1 MLNNMVSVFIPRF
14 DSSKPEMGMHAA
26 EVALPAE
33 GDSIFKAKKSVV
45 SKVGMIKHIAEA
57 MMVRS
62 KYVFTCKCVIMPQT
76 LSYDCFNVGFKYSI
90 SLCWY
95 CSSLQLIATSAS
107 PKCDTTQWTGV
118 SRVYYT
124 FCRDTGLRTH
134 CVKLAHCTKCSLVLE
149 CSEHALY
156 IPL

>member
-1 MLNNMVSVFIPRF
+1 MWSDKIWMFILCF

-45 SKVGMIKHIAEA
+45 SNVGMIKHIAEA

-107 PKCDTTQWTGV
+107 PKCDTTQRAGV
-118 SRVYYT
+118 SITRFVVIL
-124 FCRDTGLRTH
+124 G
-134 CVKLAHCTKCSLVLE
+134 
-149 CSEHALY
+149 
-156 IPL
+156 

>member
-62 KYVFTCKCVIMPQT
+62 KYVFTCKCVIMSET
-76 LSYDCFNVGFKYSI
+76 FSYDCFNVGFKYSI

-107 PKCDTTQWTGV
+107 PKCDTTQRAGV
-118 SRVYYT
+118 SITRFVVIL
-124 FCRDTGLRTH
+124 G
-134 CVKLAHCTKCSLVLE
+134 
-149 CSEHALY
+149 
-156 IPL
+156 

>member
-1 MLNNMVSVFIPRF
+1 MLSNMVSVFIPRF

-107 PKCDTTQWTGV
+107 PKCDTTQRAGV
-118 SRVYYT
+118 SI
-124 FCRDTGLRTH
+124 TH
-134 CVKLAHCTKCSLVLE
+134 FVVILG
-149 CSEHALY
+149 
-156 IPL
+156 